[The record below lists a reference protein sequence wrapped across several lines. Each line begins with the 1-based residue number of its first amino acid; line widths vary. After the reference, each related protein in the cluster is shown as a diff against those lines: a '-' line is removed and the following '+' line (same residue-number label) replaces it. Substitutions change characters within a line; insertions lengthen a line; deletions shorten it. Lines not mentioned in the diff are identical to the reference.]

1 MEEKYCDLHT
11 HSRYSDGTCEPQE
24 IIDLAEEIGLSA
36 VALTDHNTVEGLPEF
51 LAAAEGKR
59 VRAIAGVEFSTLYGE
74 IECELHILALFVSP
88 KHFDEVTAL
97 ARKPH
102 EDKERSNLELL
113 EALRGIGINLDY
125 EKMKASTK
133 GTVNRAHFAAEMV
146 AQGYVKTNNEAFDGV
161 LHPDRGYYRAPKR
174 LDAFET
180 IAFIKSIGAV
190 AILAHPLMHLNE
202 KELNAF
208 LEKARNYGLDG
219 IETEYSE
226 FSPVQTEQAK
236 RAAERFGLLQ
246 SGGSDFHG
254 KNKKH
259 ISLGTGVWGLQVP
272 MSFAEALEKRA
283 KEI

>member
-1 MEEKYCDLHT
+1 MREQYCDLHT
-11 HSRYSDGTCEPQE
+11 HSRYSDGTAEPAE

-74 IECELHILALFVSP
+74 IERELHILALFVSP

-97 ARKPH
+97 AEKPH
-102 EDKERSNLELL
+102 EDKERSNLALL

-146 AQGYVKTNNEAFDGV
+146 AQGYVKNNNEAFLGV

-226 FSPVQTEQAK
+226 FSRVQTEQAK
-236 RAAERFGLLQ
+236 CAAERFGLLQ